1 MKLYIVKKKVDSL
14 LPHGRRLQDTSCEL
28 GPVQFRPPGSP
39 ATTLTLSRLLTPS
52 PQVLLQAENAPNG
65 PHWQSPNDKKHEM
78 SCESHLYNQS
88 LNYC

>member
-1 MKLYIVKKKVDSL
+1 MQFKHCDRISFEINFVRSNKDDSL

-52 PQVLLQAENAPNG
+52 PQVLLQAENAPKG
-65 PHWQSPNDKKHEM
+65 PHWQSPIDKNIE
-78 SCESHLYNQS
+78 
-88 LNYC
+88 

>member
-1 MKLYIVKKKVDSL
+1 MSLIEDFHDKLNKVNCL

-52 PQVLLQAENAPNG
+52 PQVLLQAENAPKG
-65 PHWQSPNDKKHEM
+65 PHWQSPDDIKT
-78 SCESHLYNQS
+78 
-88 LNYC
+88 